1 MLNLVLSVL
10 CSSLIFVIFKLFDV
24 YKVQTLYAIITNYVV
39 ACTVGLILYEK
50 EIDFNQIIHESW
62 FLGTLALGI
71 FFILVFNLMAKASQV
86 AGVSVAS
93 VATKMSLVMPVVFGV
108 IFYKEVLSQY
118 QIIGILLAL
127 AAVYFASMKEKSI
140 AFSKKTLLLPALVF
154 LGSGIIDIS
163 VNYFQENHLAQHEV
177 AIFSAMVFGFA
188 ALTGLIF
195 IGVKSVKKPLRV
207 NIKNIV
213 GGIVLGVPNYFS
225 IFFLIRALQ
234 NEELDSAAIFTLNNV
249 AIVMLSTLLG
259 IAIFKEKL
267 SLKNWGGI
275 ALAIVSIMLVALF

>member
-1 MLNLVLSVL
+1 MLNLALSVL
-10 CSSLIFVIFKLFDV
+10 CSSLIFVIFKMFDV
-24 YKVQTLYAIITNYVV
+24 FKVQTLYAIITNYVV
-39 ACTVGLILYEK
+39 ACVVGMLLYDGN
-50 EIDFNQIIHESW
+50 IDFNEITSKSW
-62 FLGTLALGI
+62 FWGTMALGV

-93 VATKMSLVMPVVFGV
+93 VATKMSLVMPVIFGV
-108 IFYKEVLSQY
+108 VFYRETLSVF

-127 AAVYFASMKEKSI
+127 AAVYLASMKEKSI
-140 AFSKKTLLLPALVF
+140 GLSKKTLLLPLLVF
-154 LGSGIIDIS
+154 LGSGIIDICMK
-163 VNYFQENHLAQHEV
+163 YFQENHLDTKEV
-177 AIFSAMVFGFA
+177 AIFSSMVFGFA
-188 ALTGLIF
+188 ALTGFVF
-195 IGVKSVKKPLRV
+195 IGIKAVKQPLKT
-207 NIKNIV
+207 NFKNII

-234 NEELDSAAIFTLNNV
+234 NEGFDSAAIFTLNNV

-259 IAIFKEKL
+259 ILIFKEKL

>member
-1 MLNLVLSVL
+1 MLNLALSVL

-24 YKVQTLYAIITNYVV
+24 YKIQTLYAIITNYVV
-39 ACTVGLILYEK
+39 ACVVGMLLYEGDINFN
-50 EIDFNQIIHESW
+50 EIANKSW

-93 VATKMSLVMPVVFGV
+93 VATKMSLVMPVIFGV
-108 IFYKEVLSQY
+108 IFYKESLSVF

-140 AFSKKTLLLPALVF
+140 ALSKKALLLPLLVF

-163 VNYFQENHLAQHEV
+163 MKYFQENHLDPKEV
-177 AIFSAMVFGFA
+177 AIFSAMIFGFA
-188 ALTGLIF
+188 ALTGFVF
-195 IGVKSVKKPLRV
+195 IGIKAVKKPLKINFR
-207 NIKNIV
+207 NII

-234 NEELDSAAIFTLNNV
+234 NEGFDSAAIFTLNNV

-259 IAIFKEKL
+259 ILIFKEKL

-275 ALAIVSIMLVALF
+275 ALAIVSISLVALF